1 MSDRF
6 QNMTNNIYERIF
18 EFININF
25 IFLVMILILE
35 IYFYNVF
42 HFLKSIFQRF
52 SFFQLFFSQTFQLQI
67 VFLKKVPRVVN
78 HMKNLISRKKYTQS
92 VGENANV
99 FVICLNQ
106 HQRSIKF
113 IECFK
118 YEYYYQFIVY
128 HELCFQITF
137 KTDVYLS
144 NNDVYHFMN
153 IYLIFFCRDS
163 YESHQK

>member
-1 MSDRF
+1 
-6 QNMTNNIYERIF
+6 MTNNIYERIS

-25 IFLVMILILE
+25 IFHVMILILE

-42 HFLKSIFQRF
+42 HFSECVFFLKHSNCR
-52 SFFQLFFSQTFQLQI
+52 LFF
-67 VFLKKVPRVVN
+67 KEVPRVVN

-106 HQRSIKF
+106 HQSSIKF

-128 HELCFQITF
+128 HELCIQITF
-137 KTDVYLS
+137 KTDIYLS
-144 NNDVYHFMN
+144 DNNVSHFMN
-153 IYLIFFCRDS
+153 IYLIFFCRNS